1 MPDSMLAE
9 ALSPSISM
17 TSVLSVRG
25 GKFLPG
31 SNESRVGAD
40 ATVVGVAKILQ
51 PPGAAFIGIGG
62 L

>member
-9 ALSPSISM
+9 ALLPSISM

-31 SNESRVGAD
+31 SNESRVGAN

-51 PPGAAFIGIGG
+51 PLGAAFIGIGG